1 MAELQAYLSVAQN
14 VNVAVRMRPS
24 HDVVVD
30 DDDDNRMMNDYII
43 IIMMMMDLLAST

>member
-24 HDVVVD
+24 HDVVVVD
-30 DDDDNRMMNDYII
+30 DNNDDDDNRYD
-43 IIMMMMDLLAST
+43 DE